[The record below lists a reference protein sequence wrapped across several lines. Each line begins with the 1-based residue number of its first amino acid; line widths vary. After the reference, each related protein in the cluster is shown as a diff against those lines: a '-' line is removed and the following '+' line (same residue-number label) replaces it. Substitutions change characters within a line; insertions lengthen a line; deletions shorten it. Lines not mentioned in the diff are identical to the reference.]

1 MEPVELLLNMAAAM
15 TERTTL
21 IYVRVAAA
29 AGGGVSEVKWGG
41 GRMCRLLLSACL
53 LLCLPACRL
62 CQHRSLF
69 IVHSLAVLTLMPAAD
84 PIPSVAPPPI
94 SLSLS
99 LLLSFSVCLGLAWLG
114 SARIQSLL
122 PWATIEIMD
131 FMCHKLL
138 LMQQSN
144 IYDDN
149 SR

>member
-41 GRMCRLLLSACL
+41 GMCRLLLSACL

-69 IVHSLAVLTLMPAAD
+69 IVRSLAVLTLMPAAD
-84 PIPSVAPPPI
+84 PIPSVAPPLST
-94 SLSLS
+94 SLSHFISAAFFLCLS
-99 LLLSFSVCLGLAWLG
+99 WLGLAWLCSDTVAAAVG
-114 SARIQSLL
+114 
-122 PWATIEIMD
+122 
-131 FMCHKLL
+131 
-138 LMQQSN
+138 
-144 IYDDN
+144 DN
-149 SR
+149 

>member
-1 MEPVELLLNMAAAM
+1 MKSSE
-15 TERTTL
+15 
-21 IYVRVAAA
+21 
-29 AGGGVSEVKWGG
+29 GGM
-41 GRMCRLLLSACL
+41 MCRLLLSACL

-69 IVHSLAVLTLMPAAD
+69 IVRSLAVLTLMPAAD

>member
-41 GRMCRLLLSACL
+41 RMCRLLLSACL

-69 IVHSLAVLTLMPAAD
+69 IVRSLAVLTLMPAAD
-84 PIPSVAPPPI
+84 PIPSVAPPLPH
-94 SLSLS
+94 SLSLYLCCFLS
-99 LLLSFSVCLGLAWLG
+99 LSVLAWLG
-114 SARIQSLL
+114 LALL
-122 PWATIEIMD
+122 GYSR
-131 FMCHKLL
+131 CCRGRQLKLWIL
-138 LMQQSN
+138 CVISF
-144 IYDDN
+144 Y
-149 SR
+149 